1 MLLHIRNV
9 LFFFLKKQN
18 WWRAQVSLCMRCFQ
32 ASCILLGGCTTPLLT
47 NGDCGD
53 CNLIVIHALWLS
65 LRPVSAVSPTLAA
78 LVRWRSWQSSTLI
91 QLMHNW
97 SWMMLHSCLSSHHHS
112 LTDVLNYV
120 TSVQNFYCHWKF
132 PMIHEDHIFLNSRNG
147 IIFQLYLMLGLV
159 KNEHR
164 NTSKTF
170 GWLW

>member
-1 MLLHIRNV
+1 MH
-9 LFFFLKKQN
+9 FFFSLRNKIDEELKYLFARGVFKLV
-18 WWRAQVSLCMRCFQ
+18 AYFQ
-32 ASCILLGGCTTPLLT
+32 EAACTTSLLT

-53 CNLIVIHALWLS
+53 CDLIVIHTLWLS
-65 LRPVSAVSPTLAA
+65 LRPVSTVIPILAA
-78 LVRWRSWQSSTLI
+78 LVRWRSWQSLTLI

-97 SWMMLHSCLSSHHHS
+97 SWMMLHRCSSSHHS

-120 TSVQNFYCHWKF
+120 PSVQNFYCPWKF
-132 PMIHEDHIFLNSRNG
+132 PMIHEDHIFFWIPGMASFFSYISL
-147 IIFQLYLMLGLV
+147 LGLV